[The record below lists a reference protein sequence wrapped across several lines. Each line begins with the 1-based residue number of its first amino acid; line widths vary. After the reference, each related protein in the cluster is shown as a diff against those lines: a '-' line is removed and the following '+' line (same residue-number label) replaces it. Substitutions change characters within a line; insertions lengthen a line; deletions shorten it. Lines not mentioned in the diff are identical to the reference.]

1 LQFVC
6 PRRRPFRSCPPVP
19 VPASCGYARGYR
31 YRHFFSPSVFP
42 ITRMSNYG
50 PKDAGLHPS
59 VHSRAG
65 QALFL
70 YRFSEDAEPIERRG
84 AGTELRKAVG
94 ELLICLFCLGPWVAA
109 FFAYWL
115 VLAPALTRFV
125 ASVSRS
131 SRSRTSCT
139 RPTRPP
145 KSKPS

>member
-1 LQFVC
+1 
-6 PRRRPFRSCPPVP
+6 
-19 VPASCGYARGYR
+19 
-31 YRHFFSPSVFP
+31 
-42 ITRMSNYG
+42 MSNYG

-59 VHSRAG
+59 GHSRAG

-125 ASVSRS
+125 ASVFAVVTVSDFLHQAYTAAKERA
-131 SRSRTSCT
+131 
-139 RPTRPP
+139 
-145 KSKPS
+145 